1 LLAAATVVTAWIGH
15 QASRWN
21 SEATKATMR
30 GNTARLQATQQ
41 ANLANAQ
48 AGIDVALFNWPTRT
62 RTARSGYATSMSGAS
77 ARSSGPRSS
86 PGSLRSRRTHAPR

>member
-21 SEATKATMR
+21 SEATMR

-48 AGIDVALFNWPTRT
+48 AGIDVALFNRPTRT